1 MSGRLKQIWKG
12 FEGVTTRQ
20 LTGRG
25 VDNLDLPSRRE
36 LDARAKEAAPADLP
50 EPAQAAFAALR
61 TRLGAA
67 EQRAARRE
75 EKRAARAGVRAA
87 FEAPP
92 APLSAQMPAEAA
104 PDAVQ
109 DLVRG
114 LRATSFRTERTLT
127 DYPAGPVGAGGRG
140 HRKKVFGI
148 F

>member
-25 VDNLDLPSRRE
+25 VDNLDMPSRRE
-36 LDARAKEAAPADLP
+36 LEARAQEALPSDLP
-50 EPAQAAFAALR
+50 EPAAAAFAALR
-61 TRLGAA
+61 TKLGAA

-75 EKRAARAGVRAA
+75 EKRAARAGLRVSMD
-87 FEAPP
+87 APP
-92 APLSAQMPAEAA
+92 TPLSAQMPAEAA

-114 LRATSFRTERTLT
+114 LRSTSFRTERTLA
-127 DYPAGPVGAGGRG
+127 DYPAGPNGAAGRPG
-140 HRKKVFGI
+140 RKKVFGI